1 MNLFRVN
8 HLQMKKLTLSIV
20 LIIYAF
26 THLVAQD
33 STLIT
38 GHVNSAATNKG
49 IEYVNIGIRGKSFG
63 TVSDNSGR
71 FSLLMPVRFFKTDSL
86 TFSCIGYKTKKLKIS
101 EMSVPEK
108 SIVLL
113 SPETIRLDEVNI
125 KSKTLKSR
133 TKGDVSRKN
142 SIVLALSTSSMGH
155 EIGTVIRLP
164 DKQVYLKDFNFHII
178 SIRPDS
184 AKFRLN
190 IYTYNKEIGKNILS
204 GPIYFTVPKNAS
216 GDFTVDLTKYNLV
229 VKNDIFVSVETVA
242 VYTSKGPDPDK
253 KFDQYY
259 YDRISISGT
268 VLGTPSFTRK
278 VSLDNWEKLGYSFAP
293 GFWMTVAY

>member
-1 MNLFRVN
+1 
-8 HLQMKKLTLSIV
+8 MKKLIFSITLTIFA
-20 LIIYAF
+20 L
-26 THLVAQD
+26 TNLVAQD

-63 TVSDNSGR
+63 TVSDNSGS
-71 FSLLMPVRFFKTDSL
+71 FSLLVPDKFFKTDSL

-101 EMSVPEK
+101 EMSAPGEN
-108 SIVLL
+108 IVSL
-113 SPETIRLDEVNI
+113 SPDIIRLDEVKI
-125 KSKTLKSR
+125 ESKKLKSR
-133 TKGDVSRKN
+133 TRGDVSRKN

-155 EIGTVIRLP
+155 EIGAVIRLP
-164 DKQVYLKDFNFHII
+164 GKQVYLKDFNFHII
-178 SIRPDS
+178 SSHPDS

-190 IYTYNKEIGKNILS
+190 IYTYNKKIGKNILAS
-204 GPIYFTVPKNAS
+204 PIYFTIFNNAS

-242 VYTSKGPDPDK
+242 VYTSKGPDPNK

-259 YDRISISGT
+259 YDRVSISGT

-293 GFWMTVAY
+293 GFWLTVAY

>member
-1 MNLFRVN
+1 
-8 HLQMKKLTLSIV
+8 MKKLIFSIV
-20 LIIYAF
+20 LAIFAL
-26 THLVAQD
+26 TTLVAQD

-38 GHVNSAATNKG
+38 GHVNNAATHKG
-49 IEYVNIGIRGKSFG
+49 IEYVNIGIRGKSLG
-63 TVSDNSGR
+63 TVSDKGGG
-71 FSLLMPVRFFKTDSL
+71 FSLLIPAKFFKTDTL
-86 TFSCIGYKTKKLKIS
+86 TFSCIGYKTKKIRIS
-101 EMSVPEK
+101 EMSVPDEN
-108 SIVLL
+108 IILL
-113 SPETIRLDEVNI
+113 SPDVVRLDEVNI
-125 KSKTLKSR
+125 KSKKLKSR

-155 EIGTVIRLP
+155 EIGAVIRLP

-178 SIRPDS
+178 SARPDS

-190 IYTYNKEIGKNILS
+190 IYTYNKDIGKNILAS
-204 GPIYFTVPKNAS
+204 PIYFTVLNNAS
-216 GDFTVDLTKYNLV
+216 GDFTIDLTKYNLV
-229 VKNDIFVSVETVA
+229 VKNDIFLSVETVA

-259 YDRISISGT
+259 YDRVSISGT